1 MDQGWSDPQS
11 PWWVKLRRAQV
22 HIDEVQQRV
31 AVLQDAEPW
40 SILRELADS
49 DGWAYLFR
57 VHQPIP
63 ADLSAAVGD
72 AVANMRAALD
82 YVAYELARHHVGTM
96 DDVEEAA
103 TWFPIFE
110 DKAAFDRFFT
120 SAAGGEGRAA
130 QQAVRG
136 RRAQGVPM
144 CPTVR
149 VG

>member
-63 ADLSAAVGD
+63 ADLSAA
-72 AVANMRAALD
+72 
-82 YVAYELARHHVGTM
+82 EGT
-96 DDVEEAA
+96 
-103 TWFPIFE
+103 
-110 DKAAFDRFFT
+110 
-120 SAAGGEGRAA
+120 
-130 QQAVRG
+130 Q
-136 RRAQGVPM
+136 
-144 CPTVR
+144 
-149 VG
+149 